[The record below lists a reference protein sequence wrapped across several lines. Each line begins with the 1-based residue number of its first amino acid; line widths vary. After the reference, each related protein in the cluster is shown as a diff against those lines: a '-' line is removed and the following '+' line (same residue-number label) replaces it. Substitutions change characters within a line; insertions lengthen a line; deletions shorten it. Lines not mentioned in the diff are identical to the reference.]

1 MRRSKM
7 GYDPRAV
14 RVKKAEK
21 AMAILMFNKDKERH
35 FIKET
40 VIAES
45 KNTRSKSAR
54 NRGEKEE

>member
-1 MRRSKM
+1 M

-21 AMAILMFNKDKERH
+21 AMAILTYNKDRERH
-35 FIKET
+35 FIRE
-40 VIAES
+40 IAQAEA
-45 KNTRSKSAR
+45 KNSRSKSAK